1 MIRLLHPEER
11 VLAFIRTSAG
21 SLFSSGSS
29 ESDGLK
35 AVLVRLV
42 ESEMFSRF
50 FFSSELFMWDPGSS
64 DLKLKC
70 LLTLKMN

>member
-50 FFSSELFMWDPGSS
+50 FFLQNFSCGILGV
-64 DLKLKC
+64 
-70 LLTLKMN
+70 LT

>member
-21 SLFSSGSS
+21 LLFSSGSS
-29 ESDGLK
+29 ESHGLK
-35 AVLVRLV
+35 AVLVRLE

-50 FFSSELFMWDPGSS
+50 FSSELFICDPGSS
-64 DLKLKC
+64 DLELKC

>member
-11 VLAFIRTSAG
+11 VLALIRTSAG

-29 ESDGLK
+29 ESHGLK

-50 FFSSELFMWDPGSS
+50 FSSELFIWDPGSS
-64 DLKLKC
+64 DLELKC